1 MTGVSGAS
9 SLPCFLPAS
18 QLSSRR
24 QRLRDAWP
32 LDKWGT
38 GIFTFLSHFTAVKAQ
53 RGWPAP
59 GGASVLNDSG
69 HLGLTPP
76 PSFSGLRVIY
86 RKRGWDPEGRRKGRL
101 SRVDQEVGIGSSEK
115 HTNFQFKKG
124 LGLFPF
130 TGCWGMSAMTPTR
143 VNLSGGYGGGWPSLA
158 QKAQSIYLTLELV
171 PCKNTAIFF

>member
-1 MTGVSGAS
+1 MFPGLQACLASFLLLNWVPEGRGWGTPDLWISGALGYLLS
-9 SLPCFLPAS
+9 CHISL
-18 QLSSRR
+18 LSK
-24 QRLRDAWP
+24 LREAGQPLEEPVCLMIQDTWVWP
-32 LDKWGT
+32 
-38 GIFTFLSHFTAVKAQ
+38 
-53 RGWPAP
+53 
-59 GGASVLNDSG
+59 
-69 HLGLTPP
+69 PP